1 MKKTIVFTKQ
11 AQAFLDSIPA
21 SAQNNLRAC
30 FARLEEDGFLRSP
43 FGEKVE
49 GQRGLFEIRAKDAA
63 GQYRV
68 FYAYATEAYVVL
80 LSGFV
85 KKTQKTP
92 TAEIQKALRI
102 KKEIGL

>member
-1 MKKTIVFTKQ
+1 MKKKIVFTKQ
-11 AQAFLDSIPA
+11 AQAFLEAIPE

-49 GQRGLFEIRAKDAA
+49 GQSGLFEIRAKDSA

-68 FYAYATEAYVVL
+68 FYAYATEAYVIL
-80 LSGFV
+80 LSGFI

-92 TAEIQKALRI
+92 PAEIKKALKI